1 MHKQFFSAFKKMKL
15 EISMAFIVFVMG
27 TILGLLMGMG
37 QEEITFVDNTAS
49 ATAILQNNLKA
60 CLILFS
66 GFILLGIPTFIS
78 LIFNGLILGSTLK
91 ASSFHLSGMELL
103 QRGAP
108 HAILEIPG
116 IVLAGAV
123 GFQSIRILINVI
135 RNKKVSMKEEL
146 KTASVAIITG
156 VICISLAA
164 LVEGFIT
171 VKFI

>member
-1 MHKQFFSAFKKMKL
+1 MHRQLFSVFKKMKL
-15 EISMAFIVFVMG
+15 EISLAFIVFVIG
-27 TILGLLMGMG
+27 AFLGALMGMG
-37 QEEITFVDNTAS
+37 QDEVTFVDNTAS

-60 CLILFS
+60 CVIIFS
-66 GFILLGIPTFIS
+66 GFVLLGIPTFIS
-78 LIFNGLILGSTLK
+78 LLFNGLILGSTLK
-91 ASSFHLSGMELL
+91 ASSFYLSGAELL

-123 GFQSIRILINVI
+123 GFQTVRILINII
-135 RNKKVSMKEEL
+135 RNKKVSLKEEL
-146 KTASVAIITG
+146 MTASVAIIAA